1 MLNEVKHL
9 AIVWEILRCAQN
21 DIVHHLTYDKTLVQ
35 WRMKPDKMC
44 GKLDFTLCIFSHF
57 PYNFRLTSVN

>member
-35 WRMKPDKMC
+35 WRICRIKC
-44 GKLDFTLCIFSHF
+44 AENSTLLFVFF
-57 PYNFRLTSVN
+57 PTSLIISV